1 MVLRKLKQLQ
11 DLGHE
16 IIIIIG
22 DFTGKIGDPTG
33 KSRMRKFLSD
43 EEVLQNAKTYEEQVF
58 KILDKEKTTIKFNS
72 EWLSKLTFGDV
83 LKLTASTTVA
93 RMLER
98 EDFKLRFEN
107 QRPIYLNE
115 FFYPLMQAFDSTAI
129 EADIEFGGTDQRF
142 NLLSGRNLQKEIGE
156 EPQIVIK
163 ENGMEQTILQFVM
176 DEIKQ
181 NKRMIEDLTKKQ
193 IEDEIQQ
200 GNYNF
205 NVQQIVHDILQKLNN
220 QEVSLKDTS
229 SSHLSYMQ
237 IEYYTLI
244 AMACMY
250 GGMLGLTAINNQL
263 ANMSAKGKRVSVSP
277 NKKGILVLSSALGS
291 YLVSLVGL
299 AILLIFLKFGLN
311 VEFGS
316 QWLYIIILS
325 LVGDLA
331 GISMGIFIASVFR
344 VSEQAKTGINIAIS
358 MFFSVLSGMMGVTL
372 KYVIDKNIPIV
383 NLINPNNLITDGFYA
398 LYYYNTFNRYIRDI
412 CCLGVFIIVCLFISF
427 RTLRREQY
435 DYI

>member
-1 MVLRKLKQLQ
+1 MKSLEEQLKIIKKGTLDIINEEELIKKLEKSIKENKPLKIKLGLDPSAPDIHLGHTVVLRKLKQLQ

-58 KILDKEKTTIKFNS
+58 KILDKEKTTRKFNS

-156 EPQIVIK
+156 EPQIVIMMPLIEGLDGK
-163 ENGMEQTILQFVM
+163 
-176 DEIKQ
+176 
-181 NKRMIEDLTKKQ
+181 NKMSKTL
-193 IEDEIQQ
+193 
-200 GNYNF
+200 GNYIGIYESAKSKYQK
-205 NVQQIVHDILQKLNN
+205 VMEIPDELIVK
-220 QEVSLKDTS
+220 
-229 SSHLSYMQ
+229 
-237 IEYYTLI
+237 YYTL
-244 AMACMY
+244 
-250 GGMLGLTAINNQL
+250 LTDVDDEKIKEVEAKLKDESVNPRDIKMDL
-263 ANMSAKGKRVSVSP
+263 AREIVSLYHTEEEVEQAEERFKMIFQMGQKPKDMDTVNVSKEDFDLISTVVDKG
-277 NKKGILVLSSALGS
+277 
-291 YLVSLVGL
+291 LVSSKSEFRRLLPQGGIKINDKKITMEKDLPKEGEIVVQVGKK
-299 AILLIFLKFGLN
+299 KF
-311 VEFGS
+311 
-316 QWLYIIILS
+316 
-325 LVGDLA
+325 
-331 GISMGIFIASVFR
+331 M
-344 VSEQAKTGINIAIS
+344 K
-358 MFFSVLSGMMGVTL
+358 
-372 KYVIDKNIPIV
+372 
-383 NLINPNNLITDGFYA
+383 
-398 LYYYNTFNRYIRDI
+398 
-412 CCLGVFIIVCLFISF
+412 IIVS
-427 RTLRREQY
+427 
-435 DYI
+435 

>member
-1 MVLRKLKQLQ
+1 MKSLEEQLKIIKKGTLDIINEEELIKKLEKSIKENKPLKIKLGLYPSAPDIHLGHTVVLRKLKQLQ

-156 EPQIVIK
+156 EPQIVIMMPLIEGLDGK
-163 ENGMEQTILQFVM
+163 
-176 DEIKQ
+176 
-181 NKRMIEDLTKKQ
+181 NKMSKTL
-193 IEDEIQQ
+193 
-200 GNYNF
+200 GNYIGIYESAKSKYQK
-205 NVQQIVHDILQKLNN
+205 VMEIPDELIVK
-220 QEVSLKDTS
+220 
-229 SSHLSYMQ
+229 
-237 IEYYTLI
+237 YYTL
-244 AMACMY
+244 
-250 GGMLGLTAINNQL
+250 LTDVDDEKIKEVEAKLKDESVNPRDIKMDL
-263 ANMSAKGKRVSVSP
+263 AREIVSLYHTEEEVEQAEERFKMIFQMGQKPKDIDTVNVSKEDFDLISTVVDKG
-277 NKKGILVLSSALGS
+277 
-291 YLVSLVGL
+291 LVSSKSEFRRLLLQGGIKINDKKITMEKDLPKEGEIVVQVGKK
-299 AILLIFLKFGLN
+299 KF
-311 VEFGS
+311 
-316 QWLYIIILS
+316 
-325 LVGDLA
+325 
-331 GISMGIFIASVFR
+331 M
-344 VSEQAKTGINIAIS
+344 K
-358 MFFSVLSGMMGVTL
+358 
-372 KYVIDKNIPIV
+372 
-383 NLINPNNLITDGFYA
+383 
-398 LYYYNTFNRYIRDI
+398 
-412 CCLGVFIIVCLFISF
+412 IIVS
-427 RTLRREQY
+427 
-435 DYI
+435 

>member
-1 MVLRKLKQLQ
+1 MKSLEEQLKIIKKGTLDIINEEELIKKLEKSIKENKPLKIKLGLDPSAPDIHLGHTVVLRKLKQLQ

-43 EEVLQNAKTYEEQVF
+43 EEVIQNAKTYEEQVF

-156 EPQIVIK
+156 EPQVVIMMPLIEGLDGK
-163 ENGMEQTILQFVM
+163 
-176 DEIKQ
+176 
-181 NKRMIEDLTKKQ
+181 NKMSKTL
-193 IEDEIQQ
+193 
-200 GNYNF
+200 GNYIGIYESAKSKYQK
-205 NVQQIVHDILQKLNN
+205 VMEIPDELIVK
-220 QEVSLKDTS
+220 
-229 SSHLSYMQ
+229 
-237 IEYYTLI
+237 YYTL
-244 AMACMY
+244 
-250 GGMLGLTAINNQL
+250 LTDVDDEKIKEVEDKLKDKSVNPRDIKMDL
-263 ANMSAKGKRVSVSP
+263 AREIVSLYHTEEEVEQAEERFKMIFQMGQKPKDMDTVNVLKDNFDLISTVVDKG
-277 NKKGILVLSSALGS
+277 
-291 YLVSLVGL
+291 LVSSKSEFRRLLLQGGIKINDKKITMEKDLPKEGEIVVQVGKK
-299 AILLIFLKFGLN
+299 KF
-311 VEFGS
+311 
-316 QWLYIIILS
+316 
-325 LVGDLA
+325 
-331 GISMGIFIASVFR
+331 M
-344 VSEQAKTGINIAIS
+344 K
-358 MFFSVLSGMMGVTL
+358 
-372 KYVIDKNIPIV
+372 
-383 NLINPNNLITDGFYA
+383 
-398 LYYYNTFNRYIRDI
+398 
-412 CCLGVFIIVCLFISF
+412 IIVS
-427 RTLRREQY
+427 
-435 DYI
+435 

>member
-1 MVLRKLKQLQ
+1 MKSLEEQLKIIKKGTLDIINEEELIKKLEKSIKENKPLKIKLGLDPSAPDIHLGHTVVLRKLKQLQ

-142 NLLSGRNLQKEIGE
+142 NLVSGRNLQKEIGE
-156 EPQIVIK
+156 EPQVVIMMPLIEGLDGK
-163 ENGMEQTILQFVM
+163 
-176 DEIKQ
+176 
-181 NKRMIEDLTKKQ
+181 NKMSKTL
-193 IEDEIQQ
+193 
-200 GNYNF
+200 GNYIGIYESAKSKYQK
-205 NVQQIVHDILQKLNN
+205 VMEIPDELIVK
-220 QEVSLKDTS
+220 
-229 SSHLSYMQ
+229 
-237 IEYYTLI
+237 YYTL
-244 AMACMY
+244 
-250 GGMLGLTAINNQL
+250 LTDVDDEIIKEVEAKLKDESVNPRDIKMDL
-263 ANMSAKGKRVSVSP
+263 AREIVSLYHTEEEVEQAEERFKMIFQMGQKPKDIDTVNVSKEDFDLISTVVDKG
-277 NKKGILVLSSALGS
+277 
-291 YLVSLVGL
+291 LVSSKSEFRRLLPQGGIKINDKKITMEKDLPKEGEIVVQVGKK
-299 AILLIFLKFGLN
+299 KF
-311 VEFGS
+311 
-316 QWLYIIILS
+316 
-325 LVGDLA
+325 
-331 GISMGIFIASVFR
+331 M
-344 VSEQAKTGINIAIS
+344 K
-358 MFFSVLSGMMGVTL
+358 
-372 KYVIDKNIPIV
+372 
-383 NLINPNNLITDGFYA
+383 
-398 LYYYNTFNRYIRDI
+398 
-412 CCLGVFIIVCLFISF
+412 IIVS
-427 RTLRREQY
+427 
-435 DYI
+435 

>member
-1 MVLRKLKQLQ
+1 MKSLEEQLKIIKKGTLDIINEEELIKKLEKSIKENKPLKIKLGLDPSAPDIHLGHTVVLRKLKQLQ

-156 EPQIVIK
+156 EPQIVIMMPLIEGLDGK
-163 ENGMEQTILQFVM
+163 
-176 DEIKQ
+176 
-181 NKRMIEDLTKKQ
+181 NKMSKTL
-193 IEDEIQQ
+193 
-200 GNYNF
+200 GNYIGIYESAKSKYQK
-205 NVQQIVHDILQKLNN
+205 VMEIPDELIVK
-220 QEVSLKDTS
+220 
-229 SSHLSYMQ
+229 
-237 IEYYTLI
+237 YYTL
-244 AMACMY
+244 
-250 GGMLGLTAINNQL
+250 LTDVDDEKIKEVEAKLKDESVNPRDIKMDL
-263 ANMSAKGKRVSVSP
+263 AREIVSLYHTEEEVEQAEEGFKMIFQMGQKPKDMDAVNVSKEDFDLISTVVDKG
-277 NKKGILVLSSALGS
+277 
-291 YLVSLVGL
+291 LVSSKSEFRRLLLQGGIKINDKKITMEKDLPKEGEIVVQVGKK
-299 AILLIFLKFGLN
+299 KF
-311 VEFGS
+311 
-316 QWLYIIILS
+316 
-325 LVGDLA
+325 
-331 GISMGIFIASVFR
+331 M
-344 VSEQAKTGINIAIS
+344 K
-358 MFFSVLSGMMGVTL
+358 
-372 KYVIDKNIPIV
+372 
-383 NLINPNNLITDGFYA
+383 
-398 LYYYNTFNRYIRDI
+398 
-412 CCLGVFIIVCLFISF
+412 IIVS
-427 RTLRREQY
+427 
-435 DYI
+435 

>member
-1 MVLRKLKQLQ
+1 MKSLEEQLEIIKKGTLDIINEEELIKKLEKSIKENKPLKIKLGLDPSAPDIHLGHTVILRKLKQLQ

-43 EEVLQNAKTYEEQVF
+43 EDVLQNAKTYEEQVF

-156 EPQIVIK
+156 EPQVVIMMPLIEGLDGK
-163 ENGMEQTILQFVM
+163 
-176 DEIKQ
+176 
-181 NKRMIEDLTKKQ
+181 NKMSKTL
-193 IEDEIQQ
+193 
-200 GNYNF
+200 GNYIGIYESAKSKYQK
-205 NVQQIVHDILQKLNN
+205 VMEIPDELIVK
-220 QEVSLKDTS
+220 
-229 SSHLSYMQ
+229 
-237 IEYYTLI
+237 YYTL
-244 AMACMY
+244 
-250 GGMLGLTAINNQL
+250 LTDVDDEKIKEVEDNLKDKSVNPRDIKMDL
-263 ANMSAKGKRVSVSP
+263 AREIVSLYHTEEEVKQAEERFKMIFQMGQKPKDMDTVNVSKDNFDLISIVVDKG
-277 NKKGILVLSSALGS
+277 
-291 YLVSLVGL
+291 LVSSKSEFRRLLLQGGIKINDKKITMEKDLPKEGEIVVQVGKK
-299 AILLIFLKFGLN
+299 KF
-311 VEFGS
+311 
-316 QWLYIIILS
+316 
-325 LVGDLA
+325 
-331 GISMGIFIASVFR
+331 M
-344 VSEQAKTGINIAIS
+344 K
-358 MFFSVLSGMMGVTL
+358 
-372 KYVIDKNIPIV
+372 
-383 NLINPNNLITDGFYA
+383 
-398 LYYYNTFNRYIRDI
+398 
-412 CCLGVFIIVCLFISF
+412 IIVS
-427 RTLRREQY
+427 
-435 DYI
+435 

>member
-1 MVLRKLKQLQ
+1 MKSLEEQLKIIKKGTLDIINEEELIKKLEKSIKENKPLKIKLGLDPSAPDIHLGHTVVLRKLKQLQ

-156 EPQIVIK
+156 EPQIVIMMPLIEGLDGK
-163 ENGMEQTILQFVM
+163 
-176 DEIKQ
+176 
-181 NKRMIEDLTKKQ
+181 NKMSKTL
-193 IEDEIQQ
+193 
-200 GNYNF
+200 GNYIGIYESAKSKYQK
-205 NVQQIVHDILQKLNN
+205 VMEIPDELIVK
-220 QEVSLKDTS
+220 
-229 SSHLSYMQ
+229 
-237 IEYYTLI
+237 YYTL
-244 AMACMY
+244 
-250 GGMLGLTAINNQL
+250 LTDVDDEIIKEVEAKLKDESVNPRDIKMDL
-263 ANMSAKGKRVSVSP
+263 AREIVSLYHTEEEVEQAEERFKMIFQMGQKPKDIDTVNVSKEDFDLISTVVDKG
-277 NKKGILVLSSALGS
+277 
-291 YLVSLVGL
+291 LVSSKSEFRRLLLQGGIKINDKKITMEKDLPKEGEIVVQVGKK
-299 AILLIFLKFGLN
+299 KF
-311 VEFGS
+311 
-316 QWLYIIILS
+316 
-325 LVGDLA
+325 
-331 GISMGIFIASVFR
+331 M
-344 VSEQAKTGINIAIS
+344 K
-358 MFFSVLSGMMGVTL
+358 
-372 KYVIDKNIPIV
+372 
-383 NLINPNNLITDGFYA
+383 
-398 LYYYNTFNRYIRDI
+398 
-412 CCLGVFIIVCLFISF
+412 IIVS
-427 RTLRREQY
+427 
-435 DYI
+435 

>member
-1 MVLRKLKQLQ
+1 MKSLEEQLKIIKKGTLDIINEEELIKKLEKSIKENKPLKIKLGLDPSAPDIHLGHTVVLRKLKQLQ

-83 LKLTASTTVA
+83 LKLTGSTTVA

-156 EPQIVIK
+156 EPQIVIMMPLIEGLDGK
-163 ENGMEQTILQFVM
+163 
-176 DEIKQ
+176 
-181 NKRMIEDLTKKQ
+181 NKMSKTL
-193 IEDEIQQ
+193 
-200 GNYNF
+200 GNYIGIYESAKSKYQK
-205 NVQQIVHDILQKLNN
+205 VMEIPDELIVK
-220 QEVSLKDTS
+220 
-229 SSHLSYMQ
+229 
-237 IEYYTLI
+237 YYTL
-244 AMACMY
+244 
-250 GGMLGLTAINNQL
+250 LTDVDDEKIKEVEAKLKDESVNPRDIKMDL
-263 ANMSAKGKRVSVSP
+263 AREIVSLYHTEEEVEQAEERFKMIFQMGQKPKDMDTVNVSKEDFDLISTVVDKG
-277 NKKGILVLSSALGS
+277 
-291 YLVSLVGL
+291 LVSSKSEFRRLLLQGGIKINDKKITMEKDLPKEGEIVVQVGKK
-299 AILLIFLKFGLN
+299 KF
-311 VEFGS
+311 
-316 QWLYIIILS
+316 
-325 LVGDLA
+325 
-331 GISMGIFIASVFR
+331 M
-344 VSEQAKTGINIAIS
+344 K
-358 MFFSVLSGMMGVTL
+358 
-372 KYVIDKNIPIV
+372 
-383 NLINPNNLITDGFYA
+383 
-398 LYYYNTFNRYIRDI
+398 
-412 CCLGVFIIVCLFISF
+412 IIVS
-427 RTLRREQY
+427 
-435 DYI
+435 

>member
-1 MVLRKLKQLQ
+1 MKSLEEQLKIIKKGTLDIINEEELIKKLEKSIKENKPLKIKLGLDPSAPDIHLGHTVVLRKLKQLQ

-156 EPQIVIK
+156 EPQIVIMMPLIEGLDGK
-163 ENGMEQTILQFVM
+163 
-176 DEIKQ
+176 
-181 NKRMIEDLTKKQ
+181 NKMSKTL
-193 IEDEIQQ
+193 
-200 GNYNF
+200 GNYIGIYESAKSKYQK
-205 NVQQIVHDILQKLNN
+205 VMEIPDELIVK
-220 QEVSLKDTS
+220 
-229 SSHLSYMQ
+229 
-237 IEYYTLI
+237 YYTL
-244 AMACMY
+244 
-250 GGMLGLTAINNQL
+250 LTDVDDEKIKEVEAKLKDESVNPRDVKMDL
-263 ANMSAKGKRVSVSP
+263 AREIVSLYHTEEEVEQAEERFKMIFQMGQKPKDMDTVNVSKEDFDLISTVVDKG
-277 NKKGILVLSSALGS
+277 
-291 YLVSLVGL
+291 LVSSKSEFRRLLLQGGIKINDKKITMEKDLPKEGEIVVQVGKK
-299 AILLIFLKFGLN
+299 KF
-311 VEFGS
+311 
-316 QWLYIIILS
+316 
-325 LVGDLA
+325 
-331 GISMGIFIASVFR
+331 M
-344 VSEQAKTGINIAIS
+344 K
-358 MFFSVLSGMMGVTL
+358 
-372 KYVIDKNIPIV
+372 
-383 NLINPNNLITDGFYA
+383 
-398 LYYYNTFNRYIRDI
+398 
-412 CCLGVFIIVCLFISF
+412 IIVS
-427 RTLRREQY
+427 
-435 DYI
+435 

>member
-1 MVLRKLKQLQ
+1 MKSLEEQLKIIKKGTLDIINEEELIKKLEKSIKENKPLKIKLGLDPSAPDIHLGHTVVLRKLKQLQ

-58 KILDKEKTTIKFNS
+58 KILDKEKTSIKFNS

-156 EPQIVIK
+156 EPQIVIMMPLIEGLDGK
-163 ENGMEQTILQFVM
+163 
-176 DEIKQ
+176 
-181 NKRMIEDLTKKQ
+181 NKMSKTL
-193 IEDEIQQ
+193 
-200 GNYNF
+200 GNYIGIYESAKSKYQK
-205 NVQQIVHDILQKLNN
+205 VMEIPDELIVK
-220 QEVSLKDTS
+220 
-229 SSHLSYMQ
+229 
-237 IEYYTLI
+237 YYTL
-244 AMACMY
+244 
-250 GGMLGLTAINNQL
+250 LTDVDDEIIKEVEAKLKDESVNPRDIKMDL
-263 ANMSAKGKRVSVSP
+263 AREIVSLYHTEEEVEQAEERFKMIFQMGQKPKDIDTVNVSKEDFDLISTVVDKG
-277 NKKGILVLSSALGS
+277 
-291 YLVSLVGL
+291 LVSSKSEFRRLLPQGGIKINDKKITMEKDLPKEGEIVVQVGKK
-299 AILLIFLKFGLN
+299 KF
-311 VEFGS
+311 
-316 QWLYIIILS
+316 
-325 LVGDLA
+325 
-331 GISMGIFIASVFR
+331 M
-344 VSEQAKTGINIAIS
+344 K
-358 MFFSVLSGMMGVTL
+358 
-372 KYVIDKNIPIV
+372 
-383 NLINPNNLITDGFYA
+383 
-398 LYYYNTFNRYIRDI
+398 
-412 CCLGVFIIVCLFISF
+412 IIVS
-427 RTLRREQY
+427 
-435 DYI
+435 

>member
-1 MVLRKLKQLQ
+1 MKSLEEQLKIIKKGTLDIINEEELIKKLEKSIKENKPLKIKLGLDPSAPDIHLGHTVVLRKLKQLQ

-58 KILDKEKTTIKFNS
+58 KILDKEKTAIKFNS

-156 EPQIVIK
+156 EPQIVIMMPLIEGLDGK
-163 ENGMEQTILQFVM
+163 
-176 DEIKQ
+176 
-181 NKRMIEDLTKKQ
+181 NKMSKTL
-193 IEDEIQQ
+193 
-200 GNYNF
+200 GNYIGIYESAKSKYQK
-205 NVQQIVHDILQKLNN
+205 VMEIPDELIVK
-220 QEVSLKDTS
+220 
-229 SSHLSYMQ
+229 
-237 IEYYTLI
+237 YYTL
-244 AMACMY
+244 
-250 GGMLGLTAINNQL
+250 LTDVDDEKIKEVEAKLKDESVNPRDIKMDL
-263 ANMSAKGKRVSVSP
+263 AREIVSLYHTEEEVEQAEERFKMIFQMGQKPKDIDTVNVSKEDFDLISTVVDKG
-277 NKKGILVLSSALGS
+277 
-291 YLVSLVGL
+291 LVSSKSEFRRLLLQGGIKINDKKITMEKDLPKEGEIVVQVGKK
-299 AILLIFLKFGLN
+299 KF
-311 VEFGS
+311 
-316 QWLYIIILS
+316 
-325 LVGDLA
+325 
-331 GISMGIFIASVFR
+331 M
-344 VSEQAKTGINIAIS
+344 K
-358 MFFSVLSGMMGVTL
+358 
-372 KYVIDKNIPIV
+372 
-383 NLINPNNLITDGFYA
+383 
-398 LYYYNTFNRYIRDI
+398 
-412 CCLGVFIIVCLFISF
+412 IIVS
-427 RTLRREQY
+427 
-435 DYI
+435 

>member
-1 MVLRKLKQLQ
+1 MKSLEEQLKIIKKGTLDIINEEELIKKLEKSIKENKPLKIKLGLDPSAPDIHLGHTVVLRKLKQLQ

-156 EPQIVIK
+156 EPQIVIMMPLIEGLDGK
-163 ENGMEQTILQFVM
+163 
-176 DEIKQ
+176 
-181 NKRMIEDLTKKQ
+181 NKMSKTL
-193 IEDEIQQ
+193 
-200 GNYNF
+200 GNYIGIYESAKSKYQK
-205 NVQQIVHDILQKLNN
+205 VMEIPDELIVK
-220 QEVSLKDTS
+220 
-229 SSHLSYMQ
+229 
-237 IEYYTLI
+237 YYTL
-244 AMACMY
+244 
-250 GGMLGLTAINNQL
+250 LTDVDDEKIKEVEAKLKDESVNPRDIKMDL
-263 ANMSAKGKRVSVSP
+263 AREIVSLYHTEEEVEQAEERFKMIFQMGQKPKDMDTVNVSKEDFDLISTVVDKG
-277 NKKGILVLSSALGS
+277 
-291 YLVSLVGL
+291 LVSSKSEFRRLLLQGGIKINDKKITMEKDLPKEGEIVVQVGKKKC
-299 AILLIFLKFGLN
+299 LK
-311 VEFGS
+311 
-316 QWLYIIILS
+316 
-325 LVGDLA
+325 
-331 GISMGIFIASVFR
+331 
-344 VSEQAKTGINIAIS
+344 
-358 MFFSVLSGMMGVTL
+358 
-372 KYVIDKNIPIV
+372 
-383 NLINPNNLITDGFYA
+383 
-398 LYYYNTFNRYIRDI
+398 
-412 CCLGVFIIVCLFISF
+412 
-427 RTLRREQY
+427 
-435 DYI
+435 

>member
-1 MVLRKLKQLQ
+1 MKSLEEQLKIIKKGTLDIINEEELIKKLEKSIKENKPLKIKLGLDPSAPDIHLGHTVVLRKLKQLQ

-83 LKLTASTTVA
+83 LKLTGSTTVA

-156 EPQIVIK
+156 EPQIVIMMPLIEGLDGK
-163 ENGMEQTILQFVM
+163 
-176 DEIKQ
+176 
-181 NKRMIEDLTKKQ
+181 NKMSKTL
-193 IEDEIQQ
+193 
-200 GNYNF
+200 GNYIGIYESAKSKYQK
-205 NVQQIVHDILQKLNN
+205 VMEIPDELIVK
-220 QEVSLKDTS
+220 
-229 SSHLSYMQ
+229 
-237 IEYYTLI
+237 YYTL
-244 AMACMY
+244 
-250 GGMLGLTAINNQL
+250 LTDVDDEKIKEVEAKLKDESVNPRDIKMDL
-263 ANMSAKGKRVSVSP
+263 AREIVSLYHTEEEVEQAEERFKMIFQMGQKPKDMDTVNVSKENFDLISTVVDKG
-277 NKKGILVLSSALGS
+277 
-291 YLVSLVGL
+291 LVSSKSEFRRLLLQGGIKMNDKKITMEKDLPKEGEIVVQVGKK
-299 AILLIFLKFGLN
+299 KF
-311 VEFGS
+311 
-316 QWLYIIILS
+316 
-325 LVGDLA
+325 
-331 GISMGIFIASVFR
+331 M
-344 VSEQAKTGINIAIS
+344 K
-358 MFFSVLSGMMGVTL
+358 
-372 KYVIDKNIPIV
+372 
-383 NLINPNNLITDGFYA
+383 
-398 LYYYNTFNRYIRDI
+398 
-412 CCLGVFIIVCLFISF
+412 IIVS
-427 RTLRREQY
+427 
-435 DYI
+435 